1 MSISIMQYLG
11 ILLII
16 AIASGIIIGIT
27 HFSGVPMAEYGFL
40 QEANAQIFERQNG
53 TKIPVAFRFRVDKVS
68 LVIVAMNYTKII
80 QISKVFLK
88 SYKSAIIIRIDQRI
102 SNKI

>member
-16 AIASGIIIGIT
+16 AIASGINIGIT

-40 QEANAQIFERQNG
+40 QEKNAEIFKRQND
-53 TKIPVAFRFRVDKVS
+53 TKIPVAFRGDNVS
-68 LVIVAMNYTKII
+68 L
-80 QISKVFLK
+80 L
-88 SYKSAIIIRIDQRI
+88 
-102 SNKI
+102 